1 MIRRAL
7 AVGLAALL
15 AVVIPAAWAQQAPA
29 NQTST
34 LKAGDTAPD
43 FSLADQNGNTVRLS
57 DFRGKQ
63 NVVLAFFVPL
73 LSDFKREVAARYGVL
88 NEDRGFANRATFV
101 IDKSGRIQSIEVGRT
116 AIEVT
121 GALGSCRSVK

>member
-1 MIRRAL
+1 MQNYRDSLGKFRESNAQVLGISVDSSPAL
-7 AVGLAALL
+7 KVFAE
-15 AVVIPAAWAQQAPA
+15 
-29 NQTST
+29 
-34 LKAGDTAPD
+34 
-43 FSLADQNGNTVRLS
+43 QNGVT
-57 DFRGKQ
+57 F
-63 NVVLAFFVPL
+63 PL